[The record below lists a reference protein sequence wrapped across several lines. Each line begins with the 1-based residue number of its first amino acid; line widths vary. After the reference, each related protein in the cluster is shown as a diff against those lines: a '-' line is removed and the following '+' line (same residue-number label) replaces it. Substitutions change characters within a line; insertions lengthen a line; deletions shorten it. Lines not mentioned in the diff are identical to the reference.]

1 MEAAGAVR
9 NGEVLPLVECC
20 SLEGTARW
28 RRGSVERRWR
38 LGGAE
43 VGQSCPMEV
52 WSTPAFI
59 LSQGESQILA
69 APCELTITSGLNTE
83 RD

>member
-43 VGQSCPMEV
+43 GAAGLGQSSRPFPSPRASSKGGHPV
-52 WSTPAFI
+52 LP
-59 LSQGESQILA
+59 Q
-69 APCELTITSGLNTE
+69 LTCG
-83 RD
+83 

>member
-28 RRGSVERRWR
+28 RRGSNGGWEVLR
-38 LGGAE
+38 LDRAAQWKFGAPRHLSFLR
-43 VGQSCPMEV
+43 VKAKL
-52 WSTPAFI
+52 WLLPASSRSH
-59 LSQGESQILA
+59 LV
-69 APCELTITSGLNTE
+69 
-83 RD
+83 